1 MRKVPFKLI
10 KRQAGWTFW
19 SLLFISALGVFT
31 AYIVMQMVPVY
42 AVNANIKNAMEL
54 SLEDIDLRRATR
66 TQIVRSMQQQL
77 YLDSSHTVLDYKKDL
92 KIQRSRDQFIIETK
106 YQSEVP
112 LFSNVSLLFK
122 FENRA
127 ERDLPG
133 T

>member
-10 KRQAGWTFW
+10 KSQAGWTFW

-66 TQIVRSMQQQL
+66 AQIVRSMQQQL